1 MGLPPLLIQVDAG
14 ERDELERLLRRHST
28 SQALAQ
34 RISIVLLADEG
45 LNNGEIARK
54 LGISIKMART
64 WRRRWKETEGKKFP
78 SVLDRVGD
86 LPRPGKPMKFT
97 LDQQVEILAMACR
110 TPSNY
115 GLPDS
120 QWSIRSLRD
129 KAVEEGVVES
139 ISLRQVGRWL
149 NEADLKPHQC
159 QYWLF
164 PPSGS
169 TVRGEK
175 H

>member
-1 MGLPPLLIQVDAG
+1 MGLPPLLIQLDAG

-54 LGISIKMART
+54 LGISIKMARV

-78 SVLDRVGD
+78 SVQDRLGD
-86 LPRPGKPMKFT
+86 LPRPGKPMKFS
-97 LDQQVEILAMACR
+97 LEQQLEILAMACR
-110 TPSNY
+110 KPLDY

-120 QWSIRSLRD
+120 HWTARSLRD
-129 KAVEEGVVES
+129 KAMEEGVVES
-139 ISLRQVGRWL
+139 ISIRQVGRWL
-149 NEADLKPHQC
+149 DEADLKPHQYE
-159 QYWLF
+159 YWLF

-169 TVRGEK
+169 TV
-175 H
+175 